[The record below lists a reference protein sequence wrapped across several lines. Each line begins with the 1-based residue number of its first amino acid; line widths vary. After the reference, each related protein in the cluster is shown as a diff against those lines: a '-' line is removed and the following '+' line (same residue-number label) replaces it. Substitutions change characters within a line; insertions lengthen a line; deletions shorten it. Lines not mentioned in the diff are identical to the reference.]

1 MSMRRFRAVF
11 VAVLLAGGVCLAAG
25 PEGREAPL
33 PDIHLTPIEGG
44 EAVSLSVFR
53 GRPVLLNFW
62 ASWCGP
68 CRMELP
74 ELADLYNRLGGKG
87 LILAS
92 VNVDQR
98 ADAARRFLDAQ
109 HLSLP
114 VYRVPQPELRM
125 LGVRSIPTS
134 ILLDPEGRVV
144 RLYQGYGPGMVKE
157 LERLVE
163 GMLASPAAPGG
174 A

>member
-1 MSMRRFRAVF
+1 MNMRRFRVVF
-11 VAVLLAGGVCLAAG
+11 VGVLLAAGVSVAAG
-25 PEGREAPL
+25 PSGHGASF

-44 EAVSLSVFR
+44 EATSLSALR

-74 ELADLYNRLGGKG
+74 ELAALYDRLGGRG

-92 VNVDQR
+92 VNVDSTPEP
-98 ADAARRFLDAQ
+98 ARRFLEAQ
-109 HLSLP
+109 HLALP

-125 LGVRSIPTS
+125 LGIRSIPTS

-144 RLYQGYGPGMVKE
+144 RVYQGYGPGMVKD

-163 GMLASPAAPGG
+163 GMLAGTAAAGG